1 MAQKA
6 IWLFVTISLLFVP
19 GNGLMIAWSDLFLGT
34 LAEDEYCFLV
44 RLRNDCYYYR
54 DDNGH
59 YIEGKGNLYKYFLD
73 SKPPF
78 VFPSRFGYEFN
89 SGLAAWNTKILRA
102 DKDGFKIVIDS
113 GGWRKFEM
121 SSERRYPRL
130 YFESEEEKAKMK
142 QALME
147 EIADTMPYSKREQF
161 YYLRYFPDYET
172 KYYLLQILLRLP
184 EEPEYRKVARTLLRE
199 IVKKDD
205 RFIAKWLHQFLEKKH
220 ITRGEIMWVISV
232 LEVLKVKSSLLVLDG
247 ISKNN
252 KYKAYIRKYAGVT
265 YKRILDSDFKQ

>member
-19 GNGLMIAWSDLFLGT
+19 GSGLMNAWSDFYYGT
-34 LAEDEYCFLV
+34 GCGNDEYCFLV
-44 RLRNDCYYYR
+44 RLRNECYYYR

-59 YIEGKGNLYKYFLD
+59 YIEGKGNLYNYLW
-73 SKPPF
+73 
-78 VFPSRFGYEFN
+78 N

-102 DKDGFKIVIDS
+102 DKDGFKIVIDD

-121 SSERRYPRL
+121 SSEYRYPGL

-147 EIADTMPYSKREQF
+147 EIADTMPYSKRKQLS
-161 YYLRYFPDYET
+161 YLRYFPDYET
-172 KYYLLQILLRLP
+172 KYYLLQILLKLP
-184 EEPEYRKVARTLLRE
+184 EEPEYRNTAIYYLNDMLTYE
-199 IVKKDD
+199 D
-205 RFIAKWLHQFLEKKH
+205 RFIAKWFHLFLEKNY
-220 ITRGEIMWVISV
+220 ITDDETTWVIGA
-232 LEVLKVKSSLLVLDG
+232 LEMLKVKSSLMVLDG

-252 KYKAYIRKYAGVT
+252 KYKAYIRKYAGT
-265 YKRILDSDFKQ
+265 AYKRILYSDFQQ